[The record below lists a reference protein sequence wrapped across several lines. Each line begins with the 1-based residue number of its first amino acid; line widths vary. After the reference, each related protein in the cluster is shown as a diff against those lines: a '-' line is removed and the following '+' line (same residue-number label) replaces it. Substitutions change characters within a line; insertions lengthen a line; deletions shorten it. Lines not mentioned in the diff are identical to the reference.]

1 MRELIKYLEEH
12 PDYLVS
18 TQELDTKLGY
28 RSADCFA
35 HSCLSYQGGVFFFT
49 SNFPK
54 EPPTACCY
62 LDYRRQE
69 YYKDKLM
76 GQNYYFQTY

>member
-18 TQELDTKLGY
+18 AQELDTKLGY
-28 RSADCFA
+28 RTADRIQYF
-35 HSCLSYQGGVFFFT
+35 SVPGPLEVFFFI

-54 EPPTACCY
+54 EPGTACYY
-62 LDYRRQE
+62 LEYRRQD